1 LFDLVLRG
9 ELVATVDGKYP
20 LAEASKAHTA
30 LEGRGTRGK
39 LILTP

>member
-1 LFDLVLRG
+1 VLRG
-9 ELVATVDGKYP
+9 ELVVTIDGKYP